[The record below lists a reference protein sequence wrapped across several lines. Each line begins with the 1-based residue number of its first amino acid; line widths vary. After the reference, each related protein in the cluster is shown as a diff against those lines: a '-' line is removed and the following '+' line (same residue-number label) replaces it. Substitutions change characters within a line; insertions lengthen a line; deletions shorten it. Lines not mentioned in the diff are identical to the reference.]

1 MLAPLR
7 ARALSTASRIL
18 LTTPP
23 GAEISNK
30 APALGIKIVSSPFCN
45 RRTMATAQQ
54 TPDLSKDLVVERLE
68 GENAGIVVFGIN
80 RPKAMNALSKNLV
93 TEMEAAVN
101 AVKFDKSVRVL
112 VLRSHAKGA
121 FCAGADLKERA
132 KMTPDEVGPFV
143 ARGREIIGAW
153 EKLPMP
159 VIAALDGV
167 ALGGGLEM
175 ALACDLRVA
184 SSDARMGLTE
194 TRLAIIPGGG
204 GTQRLPRVIGPARAR
219 ELIYTARVL
228 KGQEAADL
236 GLVNHCVEQNSDGD
250 AAYQRSLQ
258 LAREILPNGPVG
270 VAMAKVAINKGS
282 EVDLASGLGFEEACY
297 AQVIPTK
304 DRIEALTAFR
314 EKRKPVFKGE

>member
-1 MLAPLR
+1 
-7 ARALSTASRIL
+7 
-18 LTTPP
+18 
-23 GAEISNK
+23 
-30 APALGIKIVSSPFCN
+30 
-45 RRTMATAQQ
+45 MATAQQ
-54 TPDLSKDLVVERLE
+54 TTPDLSKDLVVERLE

-143 ARGREIIGAW
+143 ARGREII
-153 EKLPMP
+153 
-159 VIAALDGV
+159 AALDGV

-228 KGQEAADL
+228 KGQEAAEL

-270 VAMAKVAINKGS
+270 VAMAKA
-282 EVDLASGLGFEEACY
+282 
-297 AQVIPTK
+297 
-304 DRIEALTAFR
+304 
-314 EKRKPVFKGE
+314 

>member
-1 MLAPLR
+1 ML
-7 ARALSTASRIL
+7 SSSL
-18 LTTPP
+18 LT
-23 GAEISNK
+23 
-30 APALGIKIVSSPFCN
+30 LC
-45 RRTMATAQQ
+45 RRTTVCTRTLINNLNTTAAPS
-54 TPDLSKDLVVERLE
+54 PDQDLVVEYLE
-68 GENAGIVVFGIN
+68 QDDHGIVVFGIN

-93 TEMEAAVN
+93 KNLSSAID
-101 AVKFDKSVRVL
+101 AVKFDKNCRVL
-112 VLRSHAKGA
+112 ILRSHAKGA

-132 KMTPDEVGPFV
+132 QMTPAEVGPFV
-143 ARGREIIGAW
+143 SKGREIIGAW
-153 EKLPMP
+153 DKLPMP
-159 VIAALDGV
+159 VIAAIDGV

-204 GTQRLPRVIGPARAR
+204 GTQRLPRVVGVGKAK
-219 ELIYTARVL
+219 ELIYTARIL
-228 KGQEAADL
+228 KGKDAEDI
-236 GLVNHCVEQNSDGD
+236 GLVNHCVEQNETGD

-258 LAREILPNGPVG
+258 LAREILPNGPIG
-270 VAMAKVAINKGS
+270 VAMAKMAINKGT
-282 EVDLASGLGFEEACY
+282 EVDLGSGLGFEEAAY